1 MKKPY
6 ALAADRGL
14 EFRDQLGRGLGEV
27 DARKP
32 PGVVGDVSVRV
43 VGIIEDTAV
52 PVAVAALLVDLD
64 QLACAQRERVL
75 DREIERL
82 LFCSFSV
89 VGGPADVDVTATGSP
104 HRGVTPA
111 KPRGGDGGT
120 NTTVQDP
127 KHGAIQINADR

>member
-82 LFCSFSV
+82 LFCSKDSLLL
-89 VGGPADVDVTATGSP
+89 
-104 HRGVTPA
+104 
-111 KPRGGDGGT
+111 
-120 NTTVQDP
+120 
-127 KHGAIQINADR
+127 